1 MYNISNLQ
9 GNSYRE
15 HDQFI
20 LEDKYLTKIN
30 NEIYIVLANS
40 KNIIY
45 ITNNQ
50 LSMTRYIAWNE
61 STITNNNH
69 VFTKFIEI
77 MLRSHS
83 NELRHITIRKG

>member
-50 LSMTRYIAWNE
+50 LSMMRYIAWNE

-77 MLRSHS
+77 MLRSHN